1 MQYILEHLAISTAAI
16 TGVLAARGKQVDL
29 FAVIVLALVTAAGG
43 GTLRDLMLGAEH
55 VFWIEDPR
63 FLLNATVTAVSTF
76 FLVRFRELPNTVLMV
91 ADAFALALF
100 TMVGAQKTMGFP
112 VASSVVILMGVMT
125 GVAGGILRDLLIG
138 EIPLVFRREIYL
150 YATAA
155 FCGASFFV
163 LLHFWSGNGQINL
176 MLGVAVTLLL
186 RLAGIKWR
194 IGLPLF
200 RPKNMSRSS
209 EAKRTSPVGSGPRRS
224 DMFARKT
231 RTTVCS

>member
-1 MQYILEHLAISTAAI
+1 MQHFLEHFAVSVAAI

-29 FAVIVLALVTAAGG
+29 FAVIVLALVTAFGG
-43 GTLRDLMLGAEH
+43 GTIRDLLLGARP
-55 VFWIEDPR
+55 VFWIDGPE
-63 FLLNATVTAVSTF
+63 FLLNAFVTAVVVF
-76 FLVRFRELPNTVLMV
+76 FLVRFRELPNTVLLV

-100 TMVGAQKTMGFP
+100 TMVGARKGLSFGVDP
-112 VASSVVILMGVMT
+112 SIAVAMGVIT

-163 LLHFWSGNGQINL
+163 LLARWSDNAQLNMVFGTTT
-176 MLGVAVTLLL
+176 TLLL

-200 RPKNMSRSS
+200 RPKATPPRDG
-209 EAKRTSPVGSGPRRS
+209 VG
-224 DMFARKT
+224 
-231 RTTVCS
+231 

>member
-1 MQYILEHLAISTAAI
+1 VQYILEQLSVSTAAI

-29 FAVIVLALVTAAGG
+29 FAVIVLALVTAVGG

-63 FLLNATVTAVSTF
+63 FLLNATITAIITF
-76 FLVRFRELPNTVLMV
+76 FLVRFHELPTSVLMV

-100 TMVGAQKTMGFP
+100 TMVGAQKTMGFH
-112 VASSVVILMGVMT
+112 VASAVVVLMGVMT
-125 GVAGGILRDLLIG
+125 GVAGGIMRDLLIG

-163 LLHFWSGNGQINL
+163 LLHYWSSNSQLNMI
-176 MLGVAVTLLL
+176 LGIVVTLAL

-200 RPKNMSRSS
+200 RPKVTTPPS
-209 EAKRTSPVGSGPRRS
+209 AKENG
-224 DMFARKT
+224 
-231 RTTVCS
+231 